1 MYEWTSQTIIKTMEK
16 MRKTQYHKYY
26 EQQNNTRVKNK
37 HREHNWAMIDMELGK
52 IDMITIPNDL
62 WLTKMIFWQI
72 YIPYETK

>member
-1 MYEWTSQTIIKTMEK
+1 MEQ

-62 WLTKMIFWQI
+62 W
-72 YIPYETK
+72 